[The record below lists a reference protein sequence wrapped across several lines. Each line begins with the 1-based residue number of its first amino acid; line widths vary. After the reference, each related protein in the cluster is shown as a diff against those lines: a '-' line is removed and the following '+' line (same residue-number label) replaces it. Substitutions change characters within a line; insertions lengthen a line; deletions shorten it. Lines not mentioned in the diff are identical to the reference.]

1 MEKYPFYDIVLFIA
15 ILSNVL
21 FMSIAIIIIRTKKT
35 SRKNSQILHKVM
47 QFPVIVVFV
56 CCFTQSH
63 AVACG
68 RRERKK
74 LYYFRRNGIVFL
86 TESSKSPAEI
96 TKSNKSG
103 CGLAIIQSGGK
114 GYGEKSF

>member
-21 FMSIAIIIIRTKKT
+21 FMSIAIIIIRFKEKFT
-35 SRKNSQILHKVM
+35 N
-47 QFPVIVVFV
+47 
-56 CCFTQSH
+56 FTQSH

-74 LYYFRRNGIVFL
+74 LYYFNRRNGIVFL

-96 TKSNKSG
+96 AKSNKSG

>member
-47 QFPVIVVFV
+47 QLPVDEEK
-56 CCFTQSH
+56 
-63 AVACG
+63 
-68 RRERKK
+68 ERS
-74 LYYFRRNGIVFL
+74 YTIFRRNGIVFL

-96 TKSNKSG
+96 AKSNKSG

>member
-1 MEKYPFYDIVLFIA
+1 MEKYPFYDIVLN
-15 ILSNVL
+15 SNTL
-21 FMSIAIIIIRTKKT
+21 KCIIYEYRYNYNTHY
-35 SRKNSQILHKVM
+35 KNFKEK
-47 QFPVIVVFV
+47 FTN
-56 CCFTQSH
+56 FTQSH

-86 TESSKSPAEI
+86 TESSKSHAEI
-96 TKSNKSG
+96 VKSNKSG
-103 CGLAIIQSGGK
+103 WGLAIIQSGGN

>member
-47 QFPVIVVFV
+47 QLPVD
-56 CCFTQSH
+56 
-63 AVACG
+63 
-68 RRERKK
+68 EE

-96 TKSNKSG
+96 AKSNKSG

>member
-21 FMSIAIIIIRTKKT
+21 FMSIAIIIIRTKKNFKEKFT
-35 SRKNSQILHKVM
+35 N
-47 QFPVIVVFV
+47 
-56 CCFTQSH
+56 FTQSH

-96 TKSNKSG
+96 AKSNKSG

>member
-47 QFPVIVVFV
+47 QLPVDEEK
-56 CCFTQSH
+56 
-63 AVACG
+63 
-68 RRERKK
+68 ERSYTI
-74 LYYFRRNGIVFL
+74 LEEI
-86 TESSKSPAEI
+86 KSENI
-96 TKSNKSG
+96 GFISNSEW
-103 CGLAIIQSGGK
+103 
-114 GYGEKSF
+114 EKRIAAQLC